1 MNFDFETDIEIS
13 NDRAHI
19 RPLNMSYLEHLVPAA
34 TAHKDLLQYSPSPIF
49 SEELLHKYVKQA
61 MEDRVNHL
69 RYAFVIWDKQKMEY
83 AGSTSFLNI
92 VNKDKRL
99 EIGHTWIGKNFQG
112 TGLNAKVKAL
122 LLNYAFKNLEF
133 ERVEFKTDER
143 NATSRRALEKLGAIY
158 EGALRSHMVM
168 ADGFRRTSV
177 YYSILKNEWSVD
189 KD

>member
-1 MNFDFETDIEIS
+1 MNFNFETDIELS

-19 RPLNMSYLEHLVPAA
+19 RPLTMNYIQQLLPVA
-34 TAHKDLLQYSPSPIF
+34 TAHQDLVQYSPTLIYTD
-49 SEELLHKYVKQA
+49 ELLLNYIAQA
-61 MEDRVNHL
+61 TEDRKNLL

-92 VNKDKRL
+92 SNKDKRL

-143 NATSRRALEKLGAIY
+143 NATSRKALEKLGAVY
-158 EGALRSHMVM
+158 EGTLRSHMLM
-168 ADGFRRTSV
+168 TDGFRRNSV
-177 YYSILKNEWSVD
+177 YYSILKNEWPTD
-189 KD
+189 QE